1 MAPEETAA
9 ATEEAPPQKSKKML
23 FIGLAVGFLILAG
36 INGVLVWKVLSGD
49 SADAKTTE
57 TEEVVVEEEEASF
70 MFKLDPFIVNLF
82 DDRGVRYLKVRLDV
96 EVWDITDEQMLK
108 KLPKIRDSLIVL
120 LSSKKYDEIGSLE
133 GKARL
138 REEILFR
145 LNRILGEG
153 KAKEVYFTDFVVQ

>member
-1 MAPEETAA
+1 MAPEETAE
-9 ATEEAPPQKSKKML
+9 ATEAPRPKSRKML
-23 FIGLAVGFLILAG
+23 FIGLAVGFLVLAG
-36 INGVLVWKVLSGD
+36 INGVLVWKVVSND
-49 SADAKTTE
+49 SADAKA
-57 TEEVVVEEEEASF
+57 VEQVDAVKEPEDGF
-70 MFKLDPFIVNLF
+70 MYQLDPFIVNLF

-96 EVWDITDEQMLK
+96 EVWDLTEEDMVKET
-108 KLPKIRDSLIVL
+108 PKIRDSLIVL
-120 LSSKKYDEIGSLE
+120 LSSKKYEEIGTLE